1 MVPVMTVKRVNYW
14 WLWCSKKCIYHFTD
28 VLSQRS
34 ASRRFNYTVW
44 PPQKTASL
52 PGAPPGG
59 LVQTGSTEW
68 HYVTGLAVILLLL
81 CITTHR
87 SLWQLFLHILSLF
100 ICECF
105 NYCSFKYIYLHFN
118 GVSESHSEEHLIVFH
133 NFLIALIWSI
143 SILSTLLVD
152 QK

>member
-44 PPQKTASL
+44 PPQKPASL